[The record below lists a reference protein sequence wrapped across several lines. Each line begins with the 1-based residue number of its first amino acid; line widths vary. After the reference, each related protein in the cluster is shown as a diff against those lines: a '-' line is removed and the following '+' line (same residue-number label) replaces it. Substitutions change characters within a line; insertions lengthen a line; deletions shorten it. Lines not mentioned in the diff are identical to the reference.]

1 MREITY
7 RDMIVNDLQK
17 MRSWEFSVE
26 QMGEELRTLD
36 EEYATIKATNYDKM
50 PAGSGENTQEEKLI
64 TSIAK
69 RDQKRHELNLTKRR
83 LADMKRLLSQLDDEE
98 MQIIQTTVIERKS
111 YDIAAKQLHCD
122 ISTISRKRNKAISH
136 LAQLRHGAAYKP

>member
-17 MRSWEFSVE
+17 MLSWEFSVW
-26 QMGEELRTLD
+26 QMIEELRTLD

-50 PAGSGENTQEEKLI
+50 PTGSGENTQEEKLI
-64 TSIAK
+64 TAIAK

-83 LADMKRLLSQLDDEE
+83 LADMKRLLDQLDEE
-98 MQIIQTTVIERKS
+98 EKQVIQVTVIDRKS
-111 YDIAAKQLHCD
+111 YDIVAQQLHCD
-122 ISTISRKRNKAISH
+122 ISTISRKRNKALSH

>member
-98 MQIIQTTVIERKS
+98 MQIIQATVIERKS
-111 YDIAAKQLHCD
+111 YDIAAQQLHCD

>member
-26 QMGEELRTLD
+26 QMVEELRTLD

-98 MQIIQTTVIERKS
+98 MQIIQATVIERKS
-111 YDIAAKQLHCD
+111 YDIAAQQLHCD